1 MKRFLL
7 FSLLL
12 SICLLTACT
21 ASTDKT
27 ELIAKKE
34 IKRYGM
40 VIKIKPDKLTYYK
53 ELHANTWPGVLK
65 QITKSNIQN
74 YSIYYKDNYLFS
86 YFEYT
91 GSDFKADMQ
100 KMAADSIT
108 QAWWKITDTLQEP
121 LETRADGEW
130 WATMEEVFHH
140 N

>member
-1 MKRFLL
+1 MNRFLFFLL
-7 FSLLL
+7 FL
-12 SICLLTACT
+12 SISLLTACT
-21 ASTDKT
+21 SSIDKSDAT
-27 ELIAKKE
+27 PKKE

-40 VIKIKPDKLTYYK
+40 VIKIKPDKLAYYK

-91 GSDFKADMQ
+91 GSDFKADME
-100 KMAADSIT
+100 KMAKDSTT

-140 N
+140 D